1 MTNHLKANFYQ
12 DEILSF
18 LLQIFQWTG
27 EYDSMMRRVQWKPL
41 AQKVGSG
48 LKIGIGYS
56 FKHQETFSFENNVNT
71 GNCFLHQDRF
81 DGNAKIEDD
90 GSRIGQQAF
99 LDATELLIGKDVRL
113 GLRIKKLESV
123 HTGIPTHLP
132 IFKTY
137 HQIKTVIIEE
147 VGDIGAGM
155 SGHYSSGN
163 KKR

>member
-1 MTNHLKANFYQ
+1 MAKHLKENFYQ
-12 DEILSF
+12 DEILFF

-27 EYDSMMRRVQWKPL
+27 KYDSMMRRVQWKAL

-48 LKIGIGYS
+48 LKIGIGDS
-56 FKHQETFSFENNVNT
+56 FKHLETFSFENNVNT
-71 GNCFLHQDRF
+71 GDCFLLQDRF
-81 DGNAKIEDD
+81 DGNAKIEEN

-99 LDATELLIGKDVRL
+99 LDATELLIGKNVRL
-113 GLRIKKLESV
+113 GPRVKILESV
-123 HTGIPTHLP
+123 HTGIPTDLP
-132 IFKTY
+132 IFKTD